1 MTEMNSE
8 LRIAELTAELE
19 RLRANAAARH
29 FEEGHVARIVRLFA
43 RGAIGGFALCAL
55 CVFWL
60 FWPAASRA
68 SVTGG
73 ERTQAMA
80 IAIAVL
86 PALPMAFWGASR
98 LSVRHWRLFGKPLS
112 AARALL
118 LCVTAVALPGVAGAI
133 ANVISH

>member
-19 RLRANAAARH
+19 RLRAHADKQDRADDARDVS
-29 FEEGHVARIVRLFA
+29 FVEMV

-55 CVFWL
+55 CVFWM

-73 ERTQAMA
+73 ERAQALA
-80 IAIAVL
+80 IAIAIL

-98 LSVRHWRLFGKPLS
+98 LSVRHWRLFGKRLT
-112 AARALL
+112 AVHAVL
-118 LCVTAVALPGVAGAI
+118 LCLAAVALPGVAGAVANI
-133 ANVISH
+133 ASH

>member
-1 MTEMNSE
+1 MNSE

-19 RLRANAAARH
+19 RLRAHTPAR
-29 FEEGHVARIVRLFA
+29 ERVDDARDVTFVEMV

-55 CVFWL
+55 CVFWM

-73 ERTQAMA
+73 ERAQAMA

-98 LSVRHWRLFGKPLS
+98 LSVPHWRLFGKRLT

-118 LCVTAVALPGVAGAI
+118 LCVIAVALPGVAGAM
-133 ANVISH
+133 ANLVNR